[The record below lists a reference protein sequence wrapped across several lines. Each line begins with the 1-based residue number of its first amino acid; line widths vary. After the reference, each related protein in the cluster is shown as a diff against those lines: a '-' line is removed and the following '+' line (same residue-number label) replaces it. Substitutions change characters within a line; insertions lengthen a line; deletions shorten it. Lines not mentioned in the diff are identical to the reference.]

1 GSKDAIEVPGLGHL
15 VDLGSEGD
23 GAPDAEPVAFDAA
36 QDPVADVVWC
46 GLGPQRLGATGEGLG
61 GHACDEVGVD
71 GSLDRGAHEPVGG
84 LGIRYRSEY
93 EFAPGRSLPVHHP
106 ITICERLA
114 AGG

>member
-1 GSKDAIEVPGLGHL
+1 HL

-23 GAPDAEPVAFDAA
+23 GAPDAEVVAFDAA

-46 GLGPQRLGATGEGLG
+46 GLGPQRLGAAGEGLRVY
-61 GHACDEVGVD
+61 ARDEVGVE
-71 GSLDRGAHEPVGG
+71 GSLDCGAHEPVRG

-106 ITICERLA
+106 ITICERPA
-114 AGG
+114 VG